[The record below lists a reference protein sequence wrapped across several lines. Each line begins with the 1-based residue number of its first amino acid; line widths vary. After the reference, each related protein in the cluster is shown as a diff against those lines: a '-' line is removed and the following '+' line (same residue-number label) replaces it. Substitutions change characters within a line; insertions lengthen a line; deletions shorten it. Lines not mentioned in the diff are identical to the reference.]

1 MSLLA
6 LLRTAWFSIGS
17 NKLRTGLTL
26 LGMIIGVAAVI
37 SLMAIGRGSQS
48 VITDRIE
55 SLGSDLLFVRPDS
68 TGGSIFGGGGDSED
82 LTIADAV
89 ALLDP
94 VFAPSVAA
102 VAPEIQTNGQIV
114 AAEEDTFATILGVTS
129 DFFPVRNFVID
140 TGQAITPAHV
150 LNGSRVAVLGSQVA
164 ETLYANRDPVG
175 QTIRINEKV
184 FTVIGV
190 LESKGA
196 GEDNRV
202 LVPITTAANRLTAN
216 RTAGGDINVQAIN
229 VKATSGDTVDAAEAE
244 ITTLLR
250 LRHEITD
257 EDDFQ
262 ITNQQETLDTLN
274 ETNETFALFLGAI
287 AGISLLVGGIG
298 IMNIMLVS
306 VTERTREI
314 GIRKALGAKRTD
326 ILYQFVLEALL
337 LSVAGGGIGVGLG
350 AVLVRLSNGRNIAG
364 QDVETIFA
372 TDIALLALGVSAII
386 GLFFG
391 IYPAARASRL
401 HPIEALRHE

>member
-1 MSLLA
+1 MSILA

-37 SLMAIGRGSQS
+37 SLMAIGRGSQNT
-48 VITDRIE
+48 ITERIE
-55 SLGSDLLFVRPDS
+55 SLGSDLLFVRPTS
-68 TGGSIFGGGGDSED
+68 TGGSIFGGGGDSDD
-82 LTIADAV
+82 LTIDDAV

-114 AAEEDTFATILGVTS
+114 AAEANTFATILGVTS
-129 DFFPVRNFVID
+129 DYFPVRNFTIAL
-140 TGQAITPAHV
+140 GQAITPAHV
-150 LNGSRVAVLGSQVA
+150 LNGSRVAVLGSQIS
-164 ETLYANRDPVG
+164 ETLYGSRDPVG
-175 QTIRINEKV
+175 QNIRINQKV
-184 FTVIGV
+184 FTIIGV
-190 LESKGA
+190 MDSKGA

-202 LVPITTAANRLTAN
+202 LVPITTAANRLTSN
-216 RTAGGDINVQAIN
+216 RTADGSINVQTIN
-229 VKATSGDTVDAAEAE
+229 VKATSGKTVDAAEAE

-250 LRHEITD
+250 LRHEVTD
-257 EDDFQ
+257 EDDFL

-314 GIRKALGAKRTD
+314 GIRKALGAKRVD

-337 LSVAGGGIGVGLG
+337 LSITGGGLGVAIG
-350 AVLVRLSNGRNIAG
+350 AILVRLSNGRNIAG
-364 QDVETIFA
+364 QDVETVFS
-372 TDIALLALGVSAII
+372 TDIALLALGVSAVI

-401 HPIEALRHE
+401 HPIEALRHD

>member
-1 MSLLA
+1 MTPLA
-6 LLRTAWFSIGS
+6 LLKTAWFSIGS

-37 SLMAIGRGSQS
+37 SLMAIGRGSQNQ
-48 VITDRIE
+48 ITDRIE
-55 SLGSDLLFVRPDS
+55 ALGSDLLFVRPNS
-68 TGGSIFGGGGDSED
+68 TGGNFFGGGGNADD
-82 LTIADAV
+82 LTIEDAV

-102 VAPEIQTNGQIV
+102 VAPELQTNGQIV
-114 AAEEDTFATILGVTS
+114 AAETNTFATIRGVTA
-129 DFFPVRNFVID
+129 DYFPVRNFTVNL
-140 TGQAITPAHV
+140 GQGITPAHV
-150 LNGSRVAVLGSQVA
+150 LNGSRVVVLGSQIA
-164 ETLYANRDPVG
+164 EGLYEARDPVG
-175 QTIRINEKV
+175 QTVRINQKV
-184 FTVIGV
+184 FTIIGV
-190 LESKGA
+190 LDSKGS
-196 GEDNRV
+196 GEDNQV
-202 LVPITTAANRLTAN
+202 LVPITTAASRLTSQ
-216 RTAGGDINVQAIN
+216 RTPDGNINVQTIN
-229 VKATSGDTVDAAEAE
+229 VLAASADVIDDAIAEV
-244 ITTLLR
+244 TTLLR

-257 EDDFQ
+257 EDDFT
-262 ITNQQETLDTLN
+262 ITNQQETLETLN

-314 GIRKALGAKRTD
+314 GIRKALGAKRKD

-337 LSVAGGGIGVGLG
+337 LSITGGGIGVAIG

-364 QDVETIFA
+364 QDVETVFA
-372 TDIALLALGVSAII
+372 TDIALLALGVSAVI

>member
-1 MSLLA
+1 MTPLA
-6 LLRTAWFSIGS
+6 LLKTAWFSIGS

-37 SLMAIGRGSQS
+37 SLMAIGRGSQNQ
-48 VITDRIE
+48 ITDRIE
-55 SLGSDLLFVRPDS
+55 ALGSDLLFVRPNS
-68 TGGSIFGGGGDSED
+68 TGGNIFGGGGDADD

-102 VAPEIQTNGQIV
+102 VAPELQTNGQIV
-114 AAEEDTFATILGVTS
+114 ATDANTFASIRGVTA
-129 DFFPVRNFVID
+129 DYFPVRNFTVNL
-140 TGQAITPAHV
+140 GQGITPAHV
-150 LNGSRVAVLGSQVA
+150 LNGSRVVVLGSQIA
-164 ETLYANRDPVG
+164 EDLYDARDPVG
-175 QTIRINEKV
+175 ETVRINQKV

-190 LESKGA
+190 LDSKGA
-196 GEDNRV
+196 GEDNQV
-202 LVPITTAANRLTAN
+202 LVPITTAASRLTSN
-216 RTAGGDINVQAIN
+216 RTPDGNINVQTINVQAASAN
-229 VKATSGDTVDAAEAE
+229 VIDDAIAEV
-244 ITTLLR
+244 TTLLR
-250 LRHEITD
+250 LRHEITE
-257 EDDFQ
+257 EDDFT
-262 ITNQQETLDTLN
+262 ITNQQETLETLN

-314 GIRKALGAKRTD
+314 GIRKALGARRKD

-337 LSVAGGGIGVGLG
+337 LSITGGGIGVAIG

-364 QDVETIFA
+364 QDVETVFA
-372 TDIALLALGVSAII
+372 TDIALLALGVSAVI